1 MRRSVS
7 IRAGRAARRAGG
19 VAALLL
25 GALLAGGAVAPFAV
39 PHADA
44 AQPDASDAAFAKARA
59 RGSLVI
65 GVPYLA
71 PPPAAGAKIR
81 TPDGLDALMAER
93 LGQILDLPVTLRQV
107 EAGEA
112 ARLLASG
119 EVDAVLAGQ
128 VQGQSSAGE
137 HAPGVA
143 RVPSGYVT
151 RPQAVIRGD
160 TAMRRWQDV
169 KGRSV
174 CMSSA
179 AVQAQELARRSG
191 ATVRTYRVPSD
202 ALVAA
207 REGACDAAVIDDAVW
222 APLMRYPEWKKFS
235 STLAPEGPRSERVW
249 LVAQEG
255 GQAALLADTM
265 RDWRRNGTW
274 KAMTDKWARDV
285 AFDVYLD
292 QEVPDCHG

>member
-1 MRRSVS
+1 M
-7 IRAGRAARRAGG
+7 
-19 VAALLL
+19 
-25 GALLAGGAVAPFAV
+25 

-44 AQPDASDAAFAKARA
+44 AEPAASEAAFAKARA

-93 LGQILDLPVTLRQV
+93 LGQTLDLPVVLRQV
-107 EAGEA
+107 DASEAES
-112 ARLLASG
+112 LLAAG
-119 EVDAVLAGQ
+119 EVDAVLASQ
-128 VQGQSSAGE
+128 VEGLSSPGAR
-137 HAPGVA
+137 APGVT
-143 RVPSGYVT
+143 RVPTGYVT
-151 RPQAVIRGD
+151 RPQAVIRSD

-174 CMSSA
+174 CMSFA
-179 AVQAQELARRSG
+179 AVQAQEVARQSG
-191 ATVRTYRVPSD
+191 ATVRMHRVPSD

-207 REGACDAAVIDDAVW
+207 REGGCDVAVIDDTVW

-235 STLAPEGPRSERVW
+235 STLALEGPRAERVW
-249 LVAQEG
+249 LVATQG
-255 GQAALLADTM
+255 GQAALLAGTM
-265 RDWRRNGTW
+265 REWRRNGAW
-274 KAMTDKWARDV
+274 KAMADQWARDV

>member
-1 MRRSVS
+1 MRRLVS
-7 IRAGRAARRAGG
+7 IRAGKARMAGG

-25 GALLAGGAVAPFAV
+25 GAWLAGGAVAPFAM

-44 AQPDASDAAFAKARA
+44 AEPAASEAAFARARA
-59 RGSLVI
+59 RGTLVI

-93 LGQILDLPVTLRQV
+93 LGQKLDLPVTLRQV
-107 EAGEA
+107 DAGEA
-112 ARLLASG
+112 ARLLAAG
-119 EVDAVLAGQ
+119 EVDAVLASQ
-128 VQGQSSAGE
+128 LEGQSSPGAQ
-137 HAPGVA
+137 APEVA

-151 RPQAVIRGD
+151 RPQAVIRND

-179 AVQAQELARRSG
+179 AVQAQELARQSG
-191 ATVRTYRVPSD
+191 ATVRTHRVPSD
-202 ALVAA
+202 ALVAT
-207 REGACDAAVIDDAVW
+207 REGACDVAVIDDAVW

-235 STLAPEGPRSERVW
+235 STLTLEGPRAERVW
-249 LVAQEG
+249 LVASQG
-255 GQAALLADTM
+255 GQAGLLAEAM
-265 RDWRRNGTW
+265 REWRRDGAW